1 MVMDYKFC
9 PCCDSK
15 NIKKVFEVKSFPAIL
30 FPIEKDKC
38 FSVNVAPLIV
48 FSCGSCDHL
57 FLNDIDLNFNRN
69 LYLDYYYLYPYGS
82 LETMSIP
89 YRNPFSNVLRLFIA
103 GDNNNKKLLEIGC
116 SNIEQLEQFKDLGFN
131 CKGIS
136 PGAHKDYSDTLIDG
150 FYEDVE
156 MDGTYDVIV
165 SRFNLEHIIDLKKF
179 IDKVYAD
186 LSENGLFIV
195 QVPNAW
201 SFLINGV
208 INIFAHEH
216 PNYFCKASL
225 ESLLK
230 RHGFQIEYIKATEE
244 DASIIA
250 VVRKP
255 KQGVLMVRQAAINFK
270 YVDEINKIID
280 SYPNSD
286 IYFYGASLS
295 LTGLLY
301 LDDRILSHGGR
312 IFIVDD
318 NELLH
323 GKCMPNTEIQ
333 ICAPTF
339 LSNFP
344 RSKIIFI
351 TLSAVYHEKIINKLK
366 VSDFG
371 GVFILNQEGVQRFI
385 AT

>member
-1 MVMDYKFC
+1 MVMHYEFC

-15 NIKKVFEVKSFPAIL
+15 NITKVFEVKSFPAIL

-38 FSVNVAPLIV
+38 FTVNAAPLIV

-57 FLNDIDLNFNRN
+57 FLNDIDLNFNRS
-69 LYLDYYYLYPYGS
+69 LYRDYYYLYPYGS
-82 LETMSIP
+82 LETMSLP
-89 YRNPFSNVLRLFIA
+89 YRMPFNNVLRLFIA
-103 GDNNNKKLLEIGC
+103 DDNINKKLLEIGC
-116 SNIEQLEQFKDLGFN
+116 SNIEQLKQFKDLGFN

-136 PGAHKDYSDTLIDG
+136 PGAHEDYSDALIDG

-156 MDGTYDVIV
+156 LDGAYDVIV

-179 IDKVYAD
+179 INKVYAD

-230 RHGFQIEYIKATEE
+230 GNGFQIEYIKATED

-250 VVRKP
+250 AVRKP
-255 KQGVLMVRQAAINFK
+255 KQGVLMVRQAAVNVK
-270 YVDEINKIID
+270 YVDDINNIINN
-280 SYPNSD
+280 YPNSD
-286 IYFYGASLS
+286 IYFYGAGLS

-301 LDDRILSHGGR
+301 LDDRILSHGSR
-312 IFIVDD
+312 IFVVDD

-323 GKCMPNTEIQ
+323 GKCMPNTAIQ
-333 ICAPTF
+333 IRAPIF
-339 LSNFP
+339 PQNPP
-344 RSKIIFI
+344 RSKLIFI

-366 VSDFG
+366 VSDFDD
-371 GVFILNQEGVQRFI
+371 VFILNHEGIQRFI